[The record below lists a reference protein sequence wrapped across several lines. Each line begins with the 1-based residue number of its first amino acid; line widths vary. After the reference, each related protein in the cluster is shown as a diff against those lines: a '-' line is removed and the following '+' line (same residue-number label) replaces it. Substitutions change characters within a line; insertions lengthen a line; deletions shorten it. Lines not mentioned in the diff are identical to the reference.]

1 MQIEASI
8 DSDAV
13 LHSMMKMD
21 REYATETPKF
31 RLFRVS
37 N

>member
-21 REYATETPKF
+21 REYATETTKI
-31 RLFRVS
+31 
-37 N
+37 